1 MNRWLARIWA
11 EPCGA
16 TLLLAPFGRLYGA
29 ITAARMRRPP
39 TGRVGI
45 PVVAVGNF
53 TVGGAGKTPTV
64 AALVQFARARGLK
77 PAVVT
82 RGYGGRARG
91 PLRVDPKRHD
101 AAEVGDEALLHA
113 RIAPTIVARDRL
125 AGARE
130 AERLGADCVF
140 LDDGFQNPRLAKDFS
155 LVVVDRASGL
165 GNGRAMPA
173 GPLRAPLAAQ
183 IDRADAILVVDSGE
197 GTHPSTERTI
207 ATAQAKGIP
216 VLGVRLTPRAS
227 AGIEG
232 RRVIAFAG
240 IGRPAKFAATLTAIG
255 AVIADFVAFPDH
267 HPFTPEEA
275 ADLLQRAVVADAELV
290 TTAKDAV
297 RLAGHDGALARL
309 AASVRVVEIRLVFD
323 EPERLAALLGPVIGR
338 GPAPAQPRP

>member
-16 TLLLAPFGRLYGA
+16 TRLLAPFAGVYGSIA
-29 ITAARMRRPP
+29 AARMRRPP
-39 TGRVGI
+39 AGRVGI

-64 AALVQFARARGLK
+64 AALVELARARGLR

-82 RGYGGRARG
+82 RGYGGRTKG
-91 PLRVDPKRHD
+91 PLRVDPARHD
-101 AAEVGDEALLHA
+101 ATAVGDEALLHA
-113 RIAPTIVARDRL
+113 RLAPTIVARDRL

-140 LDDGFQNPRLAKDFS
+140 LDDGFQNPRLAKD
-155 LVVVDRASGL
+155 LAVVVVDRASGL

-183 IDRADAILVVDSGE
+183 IDRADAIVVVDSGE
-197 GTHPSTERTI
+197 GTHPSTETTI
-207 ATAQAKGIP
+207 AMARAKGIP
-216 VLGVRLTPRAS
+216 VLGARLVPRGC

-232 RRVIAFAG
+232 RRVVAFAG

-267 HPFTPEEA
+267 HPFTAEEA
-275 ADLLQRAVVADAELV
+275 ADLLQRSVVADAVLV

-297 RLAGHDGALARL
+297 RLGGRDGAAARL
-309 AASVRVVEIRLVFD
+309 AASVRVIEIGLVFD
-323 EPERLAALLGPVIGR
+323 EPARLEALIGPVIGR
-338 GPAPAQPRP
+338 AVQPRP

>member
-1 MNRWLARIWA
+1 MNRWIARIWS
-11 EPCGA
+11 ETCGA
-16 TLLLAPFGRLYGA
+16 TFFLAPFGRIYGA

-39 TGRVGI
+39 SGRVGI

-64 AALVQFARARGLK
+64 AALVELARARGLT

-82 RGYGGRARG
+82 RGYGGRAKG
-91 PLRVDPKRHD
+91 PLRVDPARHH
-101 AAEVGDEALLHA
+101 AEEVGDEALLHA
-113 RIAPTIVARDRL
+113 RLATTIVARDRL

-140 LDDGFQNPRLAKDFS
+140 LDDGFQNPRLAKDLA

-183 IDRADAILVVDSGE
+183 IDRADAIVVVDSGE

-207 ATAQAKGIP
+207 ETAAAKGVP
-216 VLGVRLTPRAS
+216 VLFARLMPRAS

-232 RRVIAFAG
+232 RRVVAFAG
-240 IGRPAKFAATLTAIG
+240 IGRPAKFAATLTTIG
-255 AVIADFVAFPDH
+255 ATIADFVAFPDH
-267 HPFTPEEA
+267 HPFSAAEA
-275 ADLLQRAVVADAELV
+275 SDLLQRAVVADAELV

-309 AASVRVVEIRLVFD
+309 AASARVVEIALVFD
-323 EPERLAALLGPVIGR
+323 EPARLAALIGPVIGR
-338 GPAPAQPRP
+338 TAQPRP

>member
-11 EPCGA
+11 ESCGA
-16 TLLLAPFGRLYGA
+16 TRLLAPFARIYGSVA
-29 ITAARMRRPP
+29 AARMRRPP
-39 TGRVGI
+39 SGRVGI

-64 AALVQFARARGLK
+64 AALVELARARGLR

-82 RGYGGRARG
+82 RGYGGHAKG
-91 PLRVDPKRHD
+91 PMRVDPTRHD

-113 RIAPTIVARDRL
+113 RLAPTIVARDRL

-140 LDDGFQNPRLAKDFS
+140 LDDGFQNPRLAKDLA

-183 IDRADAILVVDSGE
+183 IDRADAIVVVDNGE
-197 GTHPSTERTI
+197 GTHPSTETTI
-207 ATAQAKGIP
+207 AAALARGIP
-216 VLGVRLTPRAS
+216 VLGARLVPRGC

-232 RRVIAFAG
+232 RRVVAFAG

-255 AVIADFVAFPDH
+255 ATIADFVAFPDH
-267 HPFTPEEA
+267 HPFTSDEA
-275 ADLLQRAVVADAELV
+275 ADLLQRSVVADAALV

-309 AASVRVVEIRLVFD
+309 AASVRVVEIGLVFD
-323 EPERLAALLGPVIGR
+323 EPARLTALIGPVIGR
-338 GPAPAQPRP
+338 AVQPRP

>member
-1 MNRWLARIWA
+1 MNRWLARIWS
-11 EPCGA
+11 ESCGA
-16 TLLLAPFGRLYGA
+16 TRLLAPFARIYGSIA
-29 ITAARMRRPP
+29 AARMRRPP
-39 TGRVGI
+39 SGRVGI

-64 AALVQFARARGLK
+64 AALVELARARGLR

-82 RGYGGRARG
+82 RGYGGRAKG
-91 PLRVDPKRHD
+91 PVRVDPARHD

-113 RIAPTIVARDRL
+113 RLAPTIVARDRL

-140 LDDGFQNPRLAKDFS
+140 LDDGFQNPRLAKDLA

-183 IDRADAILVVDSGE
+183 IDRADAIVVVDNGE
-197 GTHPSTERTI
+197 GTHPSTETTI
-207 ATAQAKGIP
+207 AAALARGIP
-216 VLGVRLTPRAS
+216 VLGARLVPRGC

-232 RRVIAFAG
+232 RRVVAFAG

-255 AVIADFVAFPDH
+255 ATIADFVAFPDH
-267 HPFTPEEA
+267 HPFTSDEA
-275 ADLLQRAVVADAELV
+275 ADLLQRSVVADAALV

-309 AASVRVVEIRLVFD
+309 AASVRVVEIGLVFD
-323 EPERLAALLGPVIGR
+323 EPARLTALIGPVIGR
-338 GPAPAQPRP
+338 AVQPRP